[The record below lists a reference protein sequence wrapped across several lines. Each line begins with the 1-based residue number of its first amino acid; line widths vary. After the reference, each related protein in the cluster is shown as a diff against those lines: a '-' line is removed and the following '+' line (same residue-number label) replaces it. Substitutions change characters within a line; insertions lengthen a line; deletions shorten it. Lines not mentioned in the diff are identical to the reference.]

1 MIHKGG
7 NGQRAKCYW
16 DMRQDKDQMSL
27 IGPED
32 AKVIDD
38 LSENCLGKFG
48 GGSWIS
54 VG

>member
-7 NGQRAKCYW
+7 NGQTVKCYW
-16 DMRQDKDQMSL
+16 DVRQDNDQMPFM
-27 IGPED
+27 GFGD

-48 GGSWIS
+48 GGS
-54 VG
+54 